1 MSSFY
6 VKKNR
11 KSWTLYEETYV
22 MNVRSQEPVP
32 KESYP
37 TLGFRLDMST
47 DEAVARSKELNKTHT
62 IERKSAA
69 KAARRAKWKQVIEST
84 FLPEKLAIEFG
95 EKLRTDSFGSEMHNQ
110 RIQSHWVTIQELIK
124 ELELDASQLGD
135 NSNKI
140 FHYFVDQGWSYD
152 YCNKLLRVM
161 GQWGSFVC
169 RKRGQHYE
177 PIRKIPRNVR
187 QKINEANRI
196 RREDK
201 DYTGNK
207 QSDPLTLDLLQTAR
221 QNLSVEDGNWLT
233 ISFAFGL
240 RPLEVDL
247 RNFKTEVDD
256 KGTTIVW
263 VYQTK
268 LINLPEKDRWK
279 PIPVLQP
286 IQSEALELW
295 SEGAVERPSASEL
308 QDVLGVGF
316 TLYAGRKG
324 FEKWLGGLG
333 ENLINISLMLGH
345 QSVDRTLKN
354 YADKKTARYSIK
366 NKAG

>member
-6 VKKNR
+6 VKKNS
-11 KSWTLYEETYV
+11 KSWTLYEETYTSG
-22 MNVRSQEPVP
+22 VRSQDPVP
-32 KESYP
+32 KESYA
-37 TLGFRLDMST
+37 TLGFRVDMAT
-47 DEAVARSKELNKTHT
+47 DEAVARSKELNKTHS

-69 KAARRAKWKQVIEST
+69 KAARRAKWKEVIEST
-84 FLPEKLAIEFG
+84 FLPQKLAIEFG
-95 EKLRTDSFGSEMHNQ
+95 EKLRSDSFGSEMHNR
-110 RIQSHWVTIQELIK
+110 RIQSHWVTIQGMIK
-124 ELELDASQLGD
+124 ELELDVSHFGD

-140 FHYFVDQGWSYD
+140 FHYFVDQGWAYD
-152 YCNKLLRVM
+152 YCNKLLRVL

-177 PIRKIPRNVR
+177 PVRKIPRNVR
-187 QKINEANRI
+187 QKINESNREK
-196 RREDK
+196 RLSDTYR
-201 DYTGNK
+201 GNK
-207 QSDPLTLDLLQTAR
+207 ESEPLTLELLKTAR
-221 QNLSVEDGNWLT
+221 KDLDVKEGNWLLV
-233 ISFAFGL
+233 SFAFGL

-247 RNFKTEVDD
+247 MNLRVEKDD

-268 LINLPEKDRWK
+268 LISLNEEDKWK
-279 PIPVLQP
+279 PIPILQP
-286 IQSEALELW
+286 IQKEALDIW
-295 SEGAVERPSASEL
+295 KSGQIERPHASKI
-308 QDVLGVGF
+308 QDILGVGF

-324 FEKWLGGLG
+324 FENWLGGLG

-354 YADKKTARYSIK
+354 YADKRVSRYTIK